1 LNPTDDFDDFQS
13 AAPVSSSNA
22 FTAPP
27 AAISKVA
34 APSKPAQSND
44 LFDLLG
50 DDSFAPAPSNVS
62 AAPALS
68 PPATMNAQNMSP
80 IAPMGQHVT
89 ANNPS
94 SPPAT
99 TAGRSNDLWSQAS
112 SLVSLDSLGKG
123 NNQNKPTVGPSMNS
137 LKTSATASEWNTWAN
152 ASSKP
157 PMNNFGSFSSQPA
170 QQQQQQSKP
179 STNAFD
185 DLLL

>member
-1 LNPTDDFDDFQS
+1 LIQIDDFDDFQS
-13 AAPVSSSNA
+13 AAPISSSNA

-27 AAISKVA
+27 AASSKVA

-62 AAPALS
+62 AAPA
-68 PPATMNAQNMSP
+68 TMNAQNMSSMAP
-80 IAPMGQHVT
+80 PMGQHVT

-99 TAGRSNDLWSQAS
+99 TAGKSNDLWSQAS

-137 LKTSATASEWNTWAN
+137 LKSTATASEWNTWAN

-157 PMNNFGSFSSQPA
+157 PMNNFGSFTSQPA
-170 QQQQQQSKP
+170 QQQQTKP